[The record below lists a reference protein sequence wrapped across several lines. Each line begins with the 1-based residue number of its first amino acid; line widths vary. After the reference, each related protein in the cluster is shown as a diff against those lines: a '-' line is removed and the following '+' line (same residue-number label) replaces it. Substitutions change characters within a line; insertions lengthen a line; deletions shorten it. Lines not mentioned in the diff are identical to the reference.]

1 MSATV
6 VRLNNVVPLAQK
18 RTPRVMPAGPRARDR
33 EPFDAILRVTLA
45 STLDAK
51 SRVMLARWQ
60 ARKDSLVAL
69 VATYDDLNDDL
80 DFLADDLG
88 QRIVAR
94 GVEPPAL
101 PVEIAALSTLARE
114 PLPERSAAHLL
125 ATALAAISG
134 VRRQAA
140 VALNSAL
147 ENGDA
152 DTGEILARL
161 IRRLTTKAEILT
173 AQAAQRAPDRPA

>member
-1 MSATV
+1 MSATL
-6 VRLNNVVPLAQK
+6 VRSNNVVPLAQQ
-18 RTPRVMPAGPRARDR
+18 RTPRAIPAGPRARDR

-45 STLDAK
+45 STLDGK

-60 ARKDSLVAL
+60 ARKESLIAL
-69 VATYDDLNDDL
+69 AATYDDLNDDL

-101 PVEIAALSTLARE
+101 PAEIAALSTLAPE

-125 ATALAAISG
+125 ATALAAIGG
-134 VRRQAA
+134 VRRQAV
-140 VALNSAL
+140 VALNAAV

-161 IRRLTTKAEILT
+161 VRRLATKAEILT